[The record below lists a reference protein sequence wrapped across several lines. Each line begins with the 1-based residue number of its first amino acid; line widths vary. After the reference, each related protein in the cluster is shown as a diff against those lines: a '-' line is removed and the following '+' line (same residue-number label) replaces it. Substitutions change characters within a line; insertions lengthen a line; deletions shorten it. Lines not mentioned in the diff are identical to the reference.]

1 MATFIGEIKLFAGN
15 LAPQDWAFCQG
26 QSLQITEHP
35 TLFSILGTTY
45 GGDGRITFALPDLRE
60 KVPVGNGANMQL
72 GQTGGSESV
81 VLAQS
86 DLPATAS
93 AEESAPSASQSTQKL
108 STSYARIATTKLGR
122 ASAKSWQGI
131 GTKKFDR
138 ITPEKQ
144 SRVSPDAWNRISATT
159 RSVSADTAE
168 QPQGVQN
175 MQPYVVLNYIICL
188 SGEYPSR
195 S

>member
-15 LAPQDWAFCQG
+15 FAPQDWAFCHG

-108 STSYARIATTKLGR
+108 STSYARIATAKLGR
-122 ASAKSWQGI
+122 GSAKSWQGI

>member
-15 LAPQDWAFCQG
+15 FAPQDWAFCHG
-26 QSLQITEHP
+26 ESLQITEHP
-35 TLFSILGTTY
+35 ALFSILGTTY
-45 GGDGRITFALPDLRE
+45 GGDGRSTFALPDLRE

-86 DLPATAS
+86 DLPAETT
-93 AEESAPSASQSTQKL
+93 EESAASASQSTKNL
-108 STSYARIATTKLGR
+108 STSYARIATAKLGR
-122 ASAKSWQGI
+122 VSAKSWQRT
-131 GTKKFDR
+131 GTKEFDR

-144 SRVSPDAWNRISATT
+144 SRISPDAWNRISATT
-159 RSVSADTAE
+159 RSVSADTVE

-175 MQPYVVLNYIICL
+175 MQPYVVLNYIICI